1 VSAFISQFRYLIH
14 YIIICY
20 FRAYRVSNRATVR
33 SNNLGALFRNRRST
47 DKTDDVMSVAQL
59 LDDNGATSLSRKN
72 DHAEPN
78 RARYFHK
85 YDLRYIDEISP

>member
-1 VSAFISQFRYLIH
+1 
-14 YIIICY
+14 
-20 FRAYRVSNRATVR
+20 
-33 SNNLGALFRNRRST
+33 
-47 DKTDDVMSVAQL
+47 MSVAQL